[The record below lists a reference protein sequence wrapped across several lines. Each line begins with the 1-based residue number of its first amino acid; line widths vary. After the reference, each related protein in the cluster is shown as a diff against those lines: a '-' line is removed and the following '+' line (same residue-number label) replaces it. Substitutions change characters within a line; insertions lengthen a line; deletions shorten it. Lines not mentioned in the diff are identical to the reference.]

1 MRVREVGG
9 WGDPTDTTFQD
20 VAPAGMARMA
30 SAAPVGVSLR
40 GG

>member
-20 VAPAGMARMA
+20 VAPAGMGRMA
-30 SAAPVGVSLR
+30 SASLVSVSQR